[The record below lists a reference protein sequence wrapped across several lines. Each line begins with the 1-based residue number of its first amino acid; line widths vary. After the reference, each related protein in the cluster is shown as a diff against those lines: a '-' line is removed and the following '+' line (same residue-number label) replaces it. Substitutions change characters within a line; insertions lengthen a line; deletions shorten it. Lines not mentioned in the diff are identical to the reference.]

1 MKINRESNREEIS
14 QGGKG
19 ELFENF
25 QRETNKNNGC
35 IFYPISQRS
44 GLKSIGSI
52 PVTKFLRNLQV
63 ILFFYLHI
71 IVYEFKNVFS
81 PLFFNPIRL
90 DLCQAC
96 LITVTTQN
104 ARTSYSYKRANSNIF
119 QSERPLCETHET
131 CNSARRSPCTP
142 ASLIEQTIESSE

>member
-1 MKINRESNREEIS
+1 MKINRKIIERRLAEE
-14 QGGKG
+14 KG

-44 GLKSIGSI
+44 KLKSTGSI
-52 PVTKFLRNLQV
+52 PITKFFE
-63 ILFFYLHI
+63 ICKSFFSSMHL
-71 IVYEFKNVFS
+71 IVYEFKNVFP

-96 LITVTTQN
+96 LITVTTRN

-119 QSERPLCETHET
+119 QSERPLCEIHET
-131 CNSARRSPCTP
+131 CNNARRSLCTP
-142 ASLIEQTIESSE
+142 ASLIEQTIESAE